1 MAVLIA
7 LGLAILAV
15 AFIAAPFFLV
25 TQRTAGAQR
34 GGAEAER
41 AAALQDLQAE
51 KETIYEAI
59 QELEFDFKSGKLSAE
74 DHEALRLRHEAQ
86 AAAVLQRIDALD
98 GGGAAEK
105 PRQAPREKRRA

>member
-7 LGLAILAV
+7 LGMAVLVV
-15 AFIAAPFFLV
+15 AFIVAPFFLL
-25 TQRTAGAQR
+25 TQRAPAAQPD
-34 GGAEAER
+34 GAEADR
-41 AAALQDLQAE
+41 AAVLQDLQAE

-59 QELEFDFKSGKLSAE
+59 QELDFDFKSGKLSAE

-86 AAAVLQRIDALD
+86 AAAVLQRIDALN

-105 PRQAPREKRRA
+105 PRQAAREKRRA

>member
-25 TQRTAGAQR
+25 TQRTAGTQR

-59 QELEFDFKSGKLSAE
+59 QELDFDFKSGKLSAE

-86 AAAVLQRIDALD
+86 AAAVLQRIDELEGA
-98 GGGAAEK
+98 AAEK
-105 PRQAPREKRRA
+105 PRHAPEEKRRA